1 MTSADDEMS
10 ASDRALMQALAEAV
24 GGTAPPTGLVAR
36 CEGLLDWMNV
46 DAELA
51 ELLEQPMLEAAGTR
65 GAADVVDLLEFSVAD
80 GTCVIEVTPSAH
92 VLRGQVLGAEA
103 REITVRTGDGVGR
116 TATIGDQ
123 GRFEISNPPSGG
135 IRLELDA
142 AGRRIHTDWFVI

>member
-1 MTSADDEMS
+1 MS

-65 GAADVVDLLEFSVAD
+65 GAGDAVDLLEFSVAD
-80 GTCVIEVTPSAH
+80 GSCVVEVTPSAEA
-92 VLRGQVLGAEA
+92 LRGQVLGAEA
-103 REITVRTGDGVGR
+103 REITVREADGDGQ
-116 TATIGDQ
+116 TSPIDEH

-135 IRLELDA
+135 IRLELDVD
-142 AGRRIHTDWFVI
+142 GRRIHTDWFVI